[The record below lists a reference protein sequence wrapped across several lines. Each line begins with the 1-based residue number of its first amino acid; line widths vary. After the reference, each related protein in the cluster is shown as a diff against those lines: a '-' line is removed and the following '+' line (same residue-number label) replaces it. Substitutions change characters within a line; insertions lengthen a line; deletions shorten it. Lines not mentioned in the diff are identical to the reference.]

1 MTLNDVLKR
10 FNYRDFETIEYRAII
25 SIDSNDVDI
34 LFGFA
39 AFKDGELISVDND
52 TYSLSD
58 EVVEFGLRKPG
69 WLTVWVDSE

>member
-25 SIDSNDVDI
+25 SIDSNDVDT

-58 EVVEFGLRKPG
+58 EIVEFRLRKPS

>member
-25 SIDSNDVDI
+25 SIDSNDVDT

-58 EVVEFGLRKPG
+58 EVVKFELYKPG
-69 WLTVWVDSE
+69 WLTVWISG

>member
-25 SIDSNDVDI
+25 SIDSNDVDT

-58 EVVEFGLRKPG
+58 EVVKFELYKPR
-69 WLTVWVDSE
+69 WLTVWISG

>member
-10 FNYRDFETIEYRAII
+10 FNYRDFETIEYRTII
-25 SIDSNDVDI
+25 SIDSNDVDT

-58 EVVEFGLRKPG
+58 EVVEFGLHKPG
-69 WLTVWVDSE
+69 WLTVWISG